1 MDSVLKELLIHNHMM
16 QKKHSSEVLSVQKSA
31 IKHVPFSEYLG
42 LTPLT
47 SPVMWSFMQ
56 LKNHAIYA
64 TPSGPISTRVTFFV
78 NLSFIKS
85 ESSG

>member
-16 QKKHSSEVLSVQKSA
+16 QKKHSSEVLSVR

-42 LTPLT
+42 LTPLA
-47 SPVMWSFMQ
+47 SPVMWSFMP

-64 TPSGPISTRVTFFV
+64 TPSGPISTCVTFFV

-85 ESSG
+85 ESSS